1 MKHFENQLS
10 AVLPARL
17 AVTVFLAGVLAAASP
32 MAGQQPATV
41 KKKATEPVQHLNPQ
55 TAAPKTQPATQAQSK
70 TQTPQNTPAQT
81 KTAAPSGAQTPSKT
95 QQLEAIGTLKTFPMY
110 YIAGNQVQT
119 AQIQP
124 GASVKLKAN
133 QSLMVAKT
141 GNLPTAIRPDVPLR
155 SEMASKKFYAL
166 PETYY
171 ARLNT
176 GKEATLNL
184 VFGVERPLKRGAGQ
198 QIFDGALSVFLQDS
212 DRPAEQQSLQQPV
225 ILEVAAPVER
235 IDPQRISLTHT
246 NLPSTSISFQADHP
260 ADSVA
265 VRLITSVHT
274 EGYTAFLP
282 VQPVLDFPGP
292 GQTLQGWGIEQV
304 PVTIQLKGISGQQ
317 TYSVTLEAF
326 DGSVSPTS
334 LTLRGG
340 EPQTVHFRSRGLQGG
355 ALRANNPLLGMAETR
370 FTYRIPYAFL
380 IAALLGGM
388 IGGYFRFS
396 GGDSTQ
402 GSAGRRF
409 LSGLLGGI
417 LGAGAYSLGVNL
429 LGDYFPSFPYF
440 SEIVTFVVAAL
451 AGGALSYFTKGKA

>member
-1 MKHFENQLS
+1 MKHFQNQLS

-17 AVTVFLAGVLAAASP
+17 AVTAFLLGVMAAASP
-32 MAGQQPATV
+32 VEGQQPATV
-41 KKKATEPVQHLNPQ
+41 KKKATEPVQHINPQ
-55 TAAPKTQPATQAQSK
+55 VAAPKTQPATQAK
-70 TQTPQNTPAQT
+70 TQTPQNTGVQT
-81 KTAAPSGAQTPSKT
+81 KTAGPSGQTPSKI
-95 QQLEAIGTLKTFPMY
+95 QQLEAIGTLKTFPLY

-124 GASVKLKAN
+124 GASVKLKPS

-155 SEMASKKFYAL
+155 SELASKKFYAL

-184 VFGVERPLKRGAGQ
+184 VFGVERPLKRGGGQ

-212 DRPAEQQSLQQPV
+212 DKPAEQQTLQQPV
-225 ILEVAAPVER
+225 ILEVAAPVDR

-282 VQPVLDFPGP
+282 VQPAIDFPGS
-292 GQTLQGWGIEQV
+292 GQILQGWGVEQI
-304 PVTIQLKGISGQQ
+304 PVTIQLQGASQQQ
-317 TYSVTLEAF
+317 TYPVALEAY
-326 DGSVSPTS
+326 DGSVNPTS

-340 EPQTVHFRSRGLQGG
+340 EPQTVYFRSRGLQGG
-355 ALRANNPLLGMAETR
+355 VLRASNPLLGTAETR
-370 FTYRIPYAFL
+370 FAYRIPFAFL

-388 IGGYFRFS
+388 VGGYFRFS
-396 GGDSTQ
+396 GGDSAQ

-429 LGDYFPSFPYF
+429 LGDSFPTFPYF

-451 AGGALSYFTKGKA
+451 AGGALSYFAKGKA